1 MVEQRTV
8 RQNIKFAEPD
18 GVLDPG
24 HTILIPPCGFQRPL
38 GLCFQGPW
46 SFGEDL
52 ASGIRTLGISQSDS
66 EPQIPLFAPYF
77 FTFQNL
83 CWPSFFTSI
92 FHRFFSIWEGFWNG
106 FWRPKLRKNIYF

>member
-1 MVEQRTV
+1 M
-8 RQNIKFAEPD
+8 
-18 GVLDPG
+18 LDPG

-83 CWPSFFTSI
+83 CWPSFFHIDFSSNFLDLGGLLEWFLETQIEKKHI
-92 FHRFFSIWEGFWNG
+92 FLVCLGICV
-106 FWRPKLRKNIYF
+106 WRL